1 MRTIQLM
8 VAAFN
13 MNNKKTG
20 KDTINRAERL
30 KLIPKDQAGSRKH
43 RRSVI
48 SALEK
53 VLCNDILHFHR
64 LAAAIV
70 SNDAKSCYNRI
81 VLWIAALASLR
92 LGLGKGPVQEMMNT
106 LQQAV
111 HRINTAYG
119 DSSSTYGGSNDPPHQ
134 GVGQGNGAGPTI
146 WAVIS
151 AILLTIMKDLGF
163 GLNTLSSLSDTALT
177 LVE

>member
-1 MRTIQLM
+1 
-8 VAAFN
+8 
-13 MNNKKTG
+13 
-20 KDTINRAERL
+20 
-30 KLIPKDQAGSRKH
+30 
-43 RRSVI
+43 
-48 SALEK
+48 
-53 VLCNDILHFHR
+53 
-64 LAAAIV
+64 
-70 SNDAKSCYNRI
+70 
-81 VLWIAALASLR
+81 
-92 LGLGKGPVQEMMNT
+92 MMNT

-151 AILLTIMKDLGF
+151 AILLTIMQDLGF

-177 LVE
+177 LVGFAFVDDTDLFNAASSVLTKGEDHIAHSQQCVDCWEAILRATGGGLRVDTSFWIFVDFRFRQGDWKYRLIQ